1 MVHFLPSPTANMATL
16 RGDDGADGY
25 AGASMG
31 IIGQAAGAQITVA
44 DTTRQACF
52 HVNGFCLMGV
62 ELADGGP
69 PGEQV
74 HACDM
79 TWAHAAYAW

>member
-1 MVHFLPSPTANMATL
+1 
-16 RGDDGADGY
+16 
-25 AGASMG
+25 MG